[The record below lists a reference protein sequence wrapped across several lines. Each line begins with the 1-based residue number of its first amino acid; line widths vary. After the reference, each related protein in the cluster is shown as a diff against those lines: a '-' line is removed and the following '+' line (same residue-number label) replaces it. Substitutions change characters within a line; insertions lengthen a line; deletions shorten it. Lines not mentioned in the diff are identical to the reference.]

1 MMMRWAA
8 AWLVHAAAAQ
18 DVAHCIVGGF
28 RTLGEPEVH
37 IKMREKFIDGVGGT
51 NVELFLYVDL
61 GVELSAKGSWTEHS
75 QTELDRAA
83 HYLRYGFNI
92 SAPPPTPPP
101 RVYKATVAQHRQPRD
116 VGIRC
121 GELCTG
127 QFYKWVR
134 CYDMVTRA
142 EKRRGKSFDW
152 IIRHRPDMLWHQ
164 TARPIAT
171 LPLEPFWNVD
181 RQLYLP
187 RSELDAARAIGEV
200 DCDGCEKKLGRLR
213 RAKSCWCLNAKVLKQ
228 LTFSSTIEHK
238 ATRSKLFNR
247 PSIRAPPRLDNA
259 SFQMFSNDFKRT
271 PEAQQLLD
279 AVGEQAL
286 HGRTVQDALRRN
298 MTGAWV
304 APDAENDPPRSFE
317 PNEQG
322 LSRRRLP
329 RPRKPGPSIARKKG
343 L

>member
-1 MMMRWAA
+1 MMWAA
-8 AWLVHAAAAQ
+8 AWLVKAWLVNAAAAQ

-37 IKMREKFIDGVGGT
+37 INMREKFIDGVGGT

-187 RSELDAARAIGEV
+187 RSELDAARAIG
-200 DCDGCEKKLGRLR
+200 
-213 RAKSCWCLNAKVLKQ
+213 
-228 LTFSSTIEHK
+228 
-238 ATRSKLFNR
+238 
-247 PSIRAPPRLDNA
+247 PPR
-259 SFQMFSNDFKRT
+259 R
-271 PEAQQLLD
+271 PRRRGVLD
-279 AVGEQAL
+279 ATTPLTRPTPTQA
-286 HGRTVQDALRRN
+286 RWTA
-298 MTGAWV
+298 TA
-304 APDAENDPPRSFE
+304 
-317 PNEQG
+317 
-322 LSRRRLP
+322 
-329 RPRKPGPSIARKKG
+329 ARKSWG
-343 L
+343 DFGARSRAGV

>member
-8 AWLVHAAAAQ
+8 AWLVNAAAAQ

-92 SAPPPTPPP
+92 SAPPPTPSP

-142 EKRRGKSFDW
+142 EKRRGKSF
-152 IIRHRPDMLWHQ
+152 
-164 TARPIAT
+164 
-171 LPLEPFWNVD
+171 
-181 RQLYLP
+181 
-187 RSELDAARAIGEV
+187 G
-200 DCDGCEKKLGRLR
+200 
-213 RAKSCWCLNAKVLKQ
+213 
-228 LTFSSTIEHK
+228 
-238 ATRSKLFNR
+238 
-247 PSIRAPPRLDNA
+247 
-259 SFQMFSNDFKRT
+259 
-271 PEAQQLLD
+271 
-279 AVGEQAL
+279 
-286 HGRTVQDALRRN
+286 
-298 MTGAWV
+298 
-304 APDAENDPPRSFE
+304 
-317 PNEQG
+317 
-322 LSRRRLP
+322 
-329 RPRKPGPSIARKKG
+329 
-343 L
+343 